1 MRRAP
6 FARHIP
12 LVATCL
18 ALATPAAAGVA
29 DTPLPRFAD
38 GKNSQLILI
47 VPGVVKRG
55 RLQTDFLCT
64 SLAAAAIDIGVEIFD
79 ASGARMNDAAT
90 GVGAILDV
98 QPGQTVTIGTS
109 GTASF
114 LESTVIP
121 LAGVAQGVARIVASA
136 PQVRCNAV
144 IVDDAVTPPTSL
156 ATLAAG
162 TRAIAG
168 PALPA
173 AALPRFAS
181 GRQASHAALFPGA
194 VKRGRVQT
202 DIFCTSLAAAPIDVG
217 VEFFGPD
224 GSKQN
229 QIPDGNGALL
239 GVAPGATV
247 TFGTTGSASFLE
259 SAVVV
264 LAGVAQGVARVVST
278 SGDLVCGAVVVNS
291 AVAPPTAMSGLF
303 SGAPGGSA
311 DANGDGVVTAADVTT
326 VVRAIFR

>member
-1 MRRAP
+1 VRASS
-6 FARHIP
+6 FARRIS
-12 LVATCL
+12 LVAGL
-18 ALATPAAAGVA
+18 ALAAPAAAGVA
-29 DTPLPRFAD
+29 DTPLPVFSD
-38 GKNSQLILI
+38 GKNSQLLMV

-64 SLAAAAIDIGVEIFD
+64 SYAGETIDIGVEIFD
-79 ASGARMNDAAT
+79 AGGARMNDVAT
-90 GVGAILDV
+90 GVGALLDV

-109 GTASF
+109 GTATF

-121 LAGVAQGVARIVASA
+121 LAGVAQGVARVVASA
-136 PQVRCNAV
+136 PQVRCNAT

-162 TRAIAG
+162 ARVSDG
-168 PALPA
+168 PILPH
-173 AALPRFAS
+173 AALPQFAS

-202 DIFCTSLAAAPIDVG
+202 DVFCTSLATAPIDVG

-224 GSKQN
+224 GARQN
-229 QIPDGNGALL
+229 QIPESNGALID
-239 GVAPGATV
+239 VPPGATV

-264 LAGVAQGVARVVST
+264 LASVAQGVARVVST
-278 SGDLVCGAVVVNS
+278 SSDLVCTAVIVDS
-291 AVAPPTAMSGLF
+291 AVTPPTAMSGLF
-303 SGAPGGSA
+303 SGMSGGSA
-311 DANGDGVVTAADVTT
+311 DANGDGIVTAADVNA